1 MLFGVNRLLCL
12 IAFFVGTAALPS
24 VAASQLVFDDWA
36 VECRELSH
44 CGLAQTVMS
53 EDRIWLG
60 SVVLSPR
67 TSKSGREMAL
77 YVPQG
82 AHLPSGIFI
91 ATGRG
96 QMSRGEWISCDTRA
110 CSAYLS
116 LDLQNEVFLKAGRSA
131 ELRYRPAPDAPVV
144 VVDVSLLG
152 ITAGLAAIDASITE
166 LEAE

>member
-1 MLFGVNRLLCL
+1 MNRLLSL
-12 IAFFVGTAALPS
+12 IAFSVGTAALPS
-24 VAASQLVFDDWA
+24 LAGSQPVFDDWA

-44 CGLAQTVMS
+44 CGLAQTLMS

-60 SVVLSPR
+60 SVVVSPR
-67 TSKSGREMAL
+67 TSDPGREMAL

-91 ATGRG
+91 ATGRSE
-96 QMSRGEWISCDTRA
+96 MSRGEWITCDTRA
-110 CSAYLS
+110 CSAHLS

-152 ITAGLAAIDASITE
+152 ITAGLAAIDATMTGME
-166 LEAE
+166 VE